1 MTFVGKIL
9 VIVLMVFSIIFLAAS
24 GFVYT
29 TTTNWK
35 VEVDKQKKKG
45 ADLNTQITKL
55 NADVAARKADLEAA
69 KLTHAEQ
76 VKLKDAELAKLAA
89 ENSERNKAVTE
100 SRTSIETL
108 TQTVK
113 AAQAEAADRLR
124 ETTELRTLFAAA
136 TGQANAFKLRQTELN
151 DQIAEQQRLLDAA
164 QRNNSDLRNRVSALR
179 SVVRTAGLSDD
190 VKAIQG
196 NPALPANDVEG
207 KVTKVD
213 VSGLRVEVSLGADD
227 GVSVGNIFN
236 VSHLLPKGEYLGQIR
251 IEQVDKDHAI
261 GRVLNNKTYLGRKIK
276 EGDDVATKL
285 GPRS

>member
-9 VIVLMVFSIIFLAAS
+9 VIVLMVFSIGFLAVS
-24 GFVYT
+24 GVVYT

-35 VEVDKQKKKG
+35 VEVEKQKKKVG
-45 ADLNTQITKL
+45 ELNTQIAKL

-76 VKLKDAELAKLAA
+76 VKLKDAELAKLA
-89 ENSERNKAVTE
+89 EESTRRNKEVTE

-113 AAQAEAADRLR
+113 AAQVEAADRLR

-136 TGQANAFKLRQTELN
+136 TGQANAFKLQHTLLN

-164 QRNNSDLRNRVSALR
+164 QRNNSDLRSRVSALR
-179 SVVRTAGLSDD
+179 DTLRSNGLSDD
-190 VKAIQG
+190 VKSFRG
-196 NPALPANDVEG
+196 NPSLPSNDVDA
-207 KVTKVD
+207 KVTKVGPD
-213 VSGLRVEVSLGADD
+213 GLRVEVSVGTDD
-227 GVSVGNIFN
+227 GVAIGNIFE
-236 VSHLLPKGEYLGQIR
+236 VFHLTPKAEYLGKIQIVS
-251 IEQVDKDHAI
+251 VDKDHAI
-261 GRVLNNKTYLGRKIK
+261 GRVVGGKTYLGLKIK
-276 EGDDVATKL
+276 EGDNVSTKL